1 MGRADERDRDA
12 IATLHVSIACSP
24 RAGVAFEVDL
34 ALAAPVTAL
43 EAVRA
48 SGVLERCPE
57 LATGEPSIGIW
68 GRAVSGDALV
78 RDGDRIELYRPLAA
92 DPKDARRRR
101 ADVRKGMRRDPPLR
115 SG

>member
-1 MGRADERDRDA
+1 MALADERDREAD
-12 IATLHVSIACSP
+12 ATLHVSIACSP
-24 RAGVAFEVDL
+24 RAGVAFEIDL
-34 ALAAPVTAL
+34 ALAAPVTAF

-57 LATGEPSIGIW
+57 LAAGQPSIGIW
-68 GRAVSGDALV
+68 GRVVSGDALV

-101 ADVRKGMRRDPPLR
+101 AGVRKAVRRASPPR
-115 SG
+115 PG